1 MQCSSTAIYISGLM
15 ISSSAQ
21 PMRFSLSSTTR
32 SLKMNWIIYFQIC
45 YLKYGVPCAVLYM
58 IIGDIPSPPMVW
70 ELVSR
75 SGGAT
80 FQLSPISPDHLALPQ
95 TLWPGRTGSALAWLK
110 MLINGEIEEEEPNFR
125 PLLFQQLFIWS
136 IHFISKSMH
145 AVFFNLCTLWFPVS
159 LLWNLRAYLSKES
172 WKSEYK
178 SIL

>member
-110 MLINGEIEEEEPNFR
+110 MLINGEIKEEEPNFR
-125 PLLFQQLFIWS
+125 PLLFQQLFYLIYTFYFKIRACS
-136 IHFISKSMH
+136 LYQFMH
-145 AVFFNLCTLWFPVS
+145 AEISCIFALKFES
-159 LLWNLRAYLSKES
+159 LFVKR
-172 WKSEYK
+172 
-178 SIL
+178 ILEEWV

>member
-15 ISSSAQ
+15 TSSSAQ

-32 SLKMNWIIYFQIC
+32 SLKMNCMIYFQIC
-45 YLKYGVPCAVLYM
+45 TACYTVYM

-80 FQLSPISPDHLALPQ
+80 FELSPISPDHLALPQ

-125 PLLFQQLFIWS
+125 PLLFQQLFYLIYTFYFK
-136 IHFISKSMH
+136 IHACSLFQFMH
-145 AVFFNLCTLWFPVS
+145 AVISCISALKFES
-159 LLWNLRAYLSKES
+159 LFVKR
-172 WKSEYK
+172 
-178 SIL
+178 ILEEWV